1 MSDLKFPAAPQTTL
15 DVSGDRDLSSLGTVG
30 PLSLGCWRLTG
41 SDDDD
46 NIATV
51 TTAVDLGITLIDNA
65 DVYGLDWGGTHF
77 GACEEALG
85 RVFAAVPGLR
95 DKVVLATKGGI
106 IPGVPYD
113 SSGDYLVAACE
124 ASLRRMNVD
133 TIDLYQVH
141 RPDMLTHPEEV
152 ASAFTSLRTRGL
164 VKEFGVSNYT
174 VPQTLALNGF
184 LDSGLATTQPQFS
197 AAHLEPL
204 RDGTLDLCM
213 EAAITPMA
221 WSPLAGGR
229 LATGEGVPAE
239 LLMVLDELA
248 ARENVT
254 RSAIAIAFVLG
265 HPSKPIAILGSTQP
279 ERLHELAKATNV
291 HLSRTDWYRIVQA
304 SEGVPLP

>member
-1 MSDLKFPAAPQTTL
+1 MADLKIPSAPQTTL

-41 SDDDD
+41 SDDD

-51 TTAVDLGITLIDNA
+51 TTAVDLGINLIDNA

-95 DKVVLATKGGI
+95 DRVVLATKGGI

-113 SSGDYLVAACE
+113 SSGDYLIAACE

-133 TIDLYQVH
+133 TVDLYQVH

-152 ASAFTSLRTRGL
+152 AAAFTSLRTRGL

-204 RDGTLDLCM
+204 RDGTLDFCM

-229 LATGEGVPAE
+229 LATGEGISAD
-239 LLMVLDELA
+239 LLTVLDELA
-248 ARENVT
+248 TRETVT
-254 RSAIAIAFVLG
+254 RSAIAIAFVLA

-279 ERLHELAKATNV
+279 ERLQELAKATTV
-291 HLSRTDWYRIVQA
+291 QLSRTDWYRIVQA

>member
-1 MSDLKFPAAPQTTL
+1 MADLKIPSAPQTTL
-15 DVSGDRDLSSLGTVG
+15 DVSGDRDLSSLGSVG

-41 SDDDD
+41 SDDD

-95 DKVVLATKGGI
+95 DRVVLATKGGI

-113 SSGDYLVAACE
+113 SSGDHLIAACE

-141 RPDMLTHPEEV
+141 RPDMVTHPEEV
-152 ASAFTSLRTRGL
+152 AAAFTSLRTRGL

-239 LLMVLDELA
+239 LLTVLDELA

-254 RSAIAIAFVLG
+254 RSAIAIAFVLA

-279 ERLHELAKATNV
+279 ERLQELAKATAV
-291 HLSRTDWYRIVQA
+291 QLSRTDWYRIVQA

>member
-1 MSDLKFPAAPQTTL
+1 MADLKIPSAPQTTL

-41 SDDDD
+41 SDDD

-51 TTAVDLGITLIDNA
+51 TTAVDLGIALIDNA

-85 RVFAAVPGLR
+85 RVFASVPGLR
-95 DKVVLATKGGI
+95 DRVVLATKGGI

-113 SSGDYLVAACE
+113 SSGDYLITACE

-152 ASAFTSLRTRGL
+152 ATAFTSLRTRGL

-229 LATGEGVPAE
+229 LATGEGISAE
-239 LLMVLDELA
+239 LLTVLDDLA

-254 RSAIAIAFVLG
+254 RSAIAIAFVLA

-279 ERLHELAKATNV
+279 ERLQELTKATTV
-291 HLSRTDWYRIVQA
+291 QLSRTDWYRIVQA

>member
-1 MSDLKFPAAPQTTL
+1 MADLKIPSAPQTTL

-41 SDDDD
+41 SDDD

-51 TTAVDLGITLIDNA
+51 TTAVDLGITFIDNA

-95 DKVVLATKGGI
+95 DRVVLATKGGI

-113 SSGDYLVAACE
+113 SSGDYLIAACE

-133 TIDLYQVH
+133 TVDLYQVH

-152 ASAFTSLRTRGL
+152 AAAFTSLRTRGL

-229 LATGEGVPAE
+229 LATGEGISPE
-239 LLMVLDELA
+239 LLTVLDELA

-254 RSAIAIAFVLG
+254 RSAIAVAFVLA
-265 HPSKPIAILGSTQP
+265 HPSRPIAILGSTQP
-279 ERLHELAKATNV
+279 ERLQELARATAVCLN
-291 HLSRTDWYRIVQA
+291 RTDWYRIVQA

>member
-1 MSDLKFPAAPQTTL
+1 MSDLKIPAAPNTPL
-15 DVSGDRDLSSLGTVG
+15 DVSGDRDLSSLGSVG

-41 SDDDD
+41 SDDD

-95 DKVVLATKGGI
+95 DRVVLATKGGI

-152 ASAFTSLRTRGL
+152 AAAFTSLRTRGL

-229 LATGEGVPAE
+229 LATGEGIPAE
-239 LLMVLDELA
+239 LLTVLDELA

-254 RSAIAIAFVLG
+254 RSAIAVAFVLA

-279 ERLHELAKATNV
+279 ERLQELVKATAV
-291 HLSRTDWYRIVQA
+291 QLSRTDWYRIVQA

>member
-1 MSDLKFPAAPQTTL
+1 MADLKIPSAPQTTL
-15 DVSGDRDLSSLGTVG
+15 DVSGDRDLSSLGAVG

-41 SDDDD
+41 SDDD

-51 TTAVDLGITLIDNA
+51 TTAVDLGITFIDNA

-95 DKVVLATKGGI
+95 DRVVLATKGGI

-113 SSGDYLVAACE
+113 SSGDYLIAACE

-133 TIDLYQVH
+133 TVDLYQVH

-152 ASAFTSLRTRGL
+152 AAAFTSLRTRGL

-239 LLMVLDELA
+239 LLTVLDELA

-254 RSAIAIAFVLG
+254 RSAIAIAFVLA

-279 ERLHELAKATNV
+279 ERLQELAKATTV
-291 HLSRTDWYRIVQA
+291 QLSRTDWYRIVQA

>member
-1 MSDLKFPAAPQTTL
+1 MADLKIPSAPQTTL

-41 SDDDD
+41 SDDD

-95 DKVVLATKGGI
+95 DRVVLATKGGI

-113 SSGDYLVAACE
+113 SSGDYLIAACE

-152 ASAFTSLRTRGL
+152 AAAFTSLRTRGL

-239 LLMVLDELA
+239 LLTVIDELA

-254 RSAIAIAFVLG
+254 RSAIAIAFVLA

-279 ERLHELAKATNV
+279 ERLQELAKATNV
-291 HLSRTDWYRIVQA
+291 QLSRTDWYRIVQA

>member
-1 MSDLKFPAAPQTTL
+1 MADLKIPSAPQTTL

-41 SDDDD
+41 SDDD

-95 DKVVLATKGGI
+95 DRVVLATKGGI

-113 SSGDYLVAACE
+113 SSADYLVAACE

-152 ASAFTSLRTRGL
+152 AAAFTSLRTRGL

-221 WSPLAGGR
+221 WSPLSGGR

-239 LLMVLDELA
+239 LLRVLDELA
-248 ARENVT
+248 TRENVT
-254 RSAIAIAFVLG
+254 RSAIAIAFVLA

-279 ERLHELAKATNV
+279 ERLQELAKATTV
-291 HLSRTDWYRIVQA
+291 QLSRADWYRIVQA

>member
-1 MSDLKFPAAPQTTL
+1 MADLKFPAAPNTPL
-15 DVSGDRDLSSLGTVG
+15 DVSGERDLSSLGSVG

-41 SDDDD
+41 SDDD

-51 TTAVDLGITLIDNA
+51 TTAVDLGMNLIDNA

-77 GACEEALG
+77 GACEEALS

-95 DKVVLATKGGI
+95 DRVVLATKGGI

-113 SSGDYLVAACE
+113 SSANYLISACE

-133 TIDLYQVH
+133 TIDLYQIH
-141 RPDMLTHPEEV
+141 RPDMLTHPEEI
-152 ASAFTSLRTRGL
+152 ATAFTSLRTRGL

-229 LATGEGVPAE
+229 LATGEEITPE

-254 RSAIAIAFVLG
+254 RSAIAVAFVLA
-265 HPSKPIAILGSTQP
+265 HPSRPIAILGSTQP
-279 ERLHELAKATNV
+279 ERLQELARATAVQLN
-291 HLSRTDWYRIVQA
+291 RTDWYRIVQA

>member
-1 MSDLKFPAAPQTTL
+1 MADLKIPSAPQTTL

-41 SDDDD
+41 SDDD

-51 TTAVDLGITLIDNA
+51 TTAVDLGINLIDNA

-95 DKVVLATKGGI
+95 DRVVLATKGGI

-113 SSGDYLVAACE
+113 SSGDYLIAACE

-133 TIDLYQVH
+133 TVDLYQVH

-152 ASAFTSLRTRGL
+152 AAAFTSLRTRGL

-229 LATGEGVPAE
+229 LATGEGISAD
-239 LLMVLDELA
+239 LLTVLDELA
-248 ARENVT
+248 TRENVT
-254 RSAIAIAFVLG
+254 RSAIAIAFVLA

-279 ERLHELAKATNV
+279 ERLQELAKATTV
-291 HLSRTDWYRIVQA
+291 QLSRTDWYRIVQA